1 MNKKV
6 LAVFQNRT
14 HALTFSRAL
23 NKLGVKTRI
32 VNTPRELTLSC
43 GLSVQFDYKD
53 LNMIIKTNITQGLG
67 SLSGFY
73 VLNNTNSLPRY
84 VKV

>member
-14 HALTFSRAL
+14 HALTFSRNL
-23 NKLGVKTRI
+23 NKMGIKTKI

-43 GLSVQFDYKD
+43 GLSIQFDYKE
-53 LNMIIKTNITQGLG
+53 LNKVKNSNMAFGLG

-73 VLNNTNSLPRY
+73 IVNGVGLLPKY
-84 VKV
+84 IKV